1 MNIDQKLSDSTFS
14 EVNKAFTKQST
25 IYDKYEEHNKTL
37 AWMRNQVH
45 NAALSFLK
53 KDDII
58 LELNSGTG
66 TDAVFFA
73 KKGFR
78 VLATDLSDGMI
89 EKIELK
95 VNHEKLSGLI
105 DVLQCSYTELNRI
118 QNQKFNFIFSNFG
131 GLNCISDLNLV
142 AKHFPSL
149 LQNHGIVCLI
159 IMPPFCPWEIIQLLK
174 GKIKFAL
181 RRFNKS
187 GSLANVE
194 GVNFVTYYFSHR
206 KIISALGPN
215 FNLLKLMSL
224 GVFTPIP
231 QMENFQNK
239 FPHLLRFLNSLDEI
253 TARFF
258 PFNRIGDHIIAIA
271 RYSVDTKY

>member
-1 MNIDQKLSDSTFS
+1 MNVDQKFSDSNFS
-14 EVNKAFTKQST
+14 AVNKAFTKQST
-25 IYDKYEEHNKTL
+25 IYDKYEEHNTIL

-45 NAALSFLK
+45 KTSLSFLK

-66 TDAVFFA
+66 TDAIFFA
-73 KKGFR
+73 KKGFK

-95 VNHEKLSGLI
+95 VNQEKLSGLI
-105 DVLQCSYTELNRI
+105 DVLQCSYTDLNRI

-149 LQNHGIVCLI
+149 LQNHGIVCLV
-159 IMPPFCPWEIIQLLK
+159 IMPPVCPWEIIQLLR
-174 GKIKFAL
+174 GKIKFAI

-187 GSLANVE
+187 GLPANIE
-194 GVNFVTYYFSHR
+194 GVSFYTYYFSLR
-206 KIISALGPN
+206 KIMSALGSN
-215 FNLLKLMSL
+215 FKLLNLMSL

-231 QMENFQNK
+231 QMEVFQNK
-239 FPHLLRFLNSLDEI
+239 FPRLLRFLNSLDEI
-253 TARFF
+253 TAKFF
-258 PFNRIGDHIIAIA
+258 PFNRIGDHIIVIA
-271 RYSVDTKY
+271 RYSADTK

>member
-1 MNIDQKLSDSTFS
+1 MIAEQKLPKSVFS

-25 IYDKYEEHNKTL
+25 IYDKYEEHNTIL

-45 NAALSFLK
+45 KTVLSFLK
-53 KDDII
+53 KDDNI

-73 KKGFR
+73 KKGFK

-105 DVLQCSYTELNRI
+105 DVLQCSYTELDRIKNR
-118 QNQKFNFIFSNFG
+118 KFDFIFSNFG
-131 GLNCISDLNLV
+131 GLNCVSDLNLV
-142 AKHFPSL
+142 TKHFPL
-149 LQNHGIVCLI
+149 VLKNNGIVCLV
-159 IMPPFCPWEIIQLLK
+159 IMPPVCPWEIVQLLR
-174 GKIKFAL
+174 GKIKFAF

-187 GSLANVE
+187 GLSANVE
-194 GVNFVTYYFSHR
+194 GVSFYTYYFSHT
-206 KIISALGPN
+206 KIMSALGPN
-215 FNLLKLMSL
+215 FKLLKLMSL

-231 QMENFQNK
+231 QMEKFQTK
-239 FPHLLRFLNSLDEI
+239 FPQLLRLLNSLDEI
-253 TARFF
+253 TARYF
-258 PFNRIGDHIIAIA
+258 PFNRIGDHIIVIA
-271 RYSVDTKY
+271 RYSVETKN